1 MTYELELTGLDGSNP
16 LGFLAALGTLAEL
29 SADPSTIYRMSW
41 VTASGVWRPRLHTEQ
56 PLEASAVASRL
67 AELLRGCAV
76 SISEIGALL
85 YQACD
90 RKEGRTHGCGR
101 GSSVWVCGLPRR

>member
-67 AELLRGCAV
+67 AELLRKCTA
-76 SISEIGALL
+76 
-85 YQACD
+85 
-90 RKEGRTHGCGR
+90 
-101 GSSVWVCGLPRR
+101 P